1 MRTYYYLYQ
10 RFIGERANVRILIE
24 FEAVSKEFQE
34 SLKPW
39 IRRGIIDRR
48 ALGWSRQSSIEGTKK
63 KV

>member
-39 IRRGIIDRR
+39 IRRGIIDGR